1 MTLSN
6 YCTITPDG
14 ITLIDIDSGWHFRCN
29 LHGMTPNYAKHLMR
43 RLAKKRRLSEDD
55 ELLTT
60 EVMVPDIHRQRQ
72 ITGAINSAMD
82 LWINAASRGKLYNDL
97 YQRTGDIYYKKAQRF
112 SSQLFRE
119 LNEYRYMLV
128 DQLMGV

>member
-1 MTLSN
+1 MNLSD
-6 YCTITPDG
+6 YCTITPNG
-14 ITLIDIDSGWHFRCN
+14 QTFIDIDSGWRIRCN
-29 LHGMTPNYAKHLMR
+29 LNGMTPDYAQHLIR
-43 RLAKKRRLSEDD
+43 RLAKKHRLNEDD
-55 ELLTT
+55 ELLAT

-97 YQRTGDIYYKKAQRF
+97 YQQSGDVYYKEAQRYT
-112 SSQLFRE
+112 SQLFRD

-128 DQLMGV
+128 DQLMGI